1 MGVDLRIGR
10 DIGSYERFEIYPA
23 GTTKKE
29 ILEHSTTPKYYF
41 RGTGGANPIY
51 SKDEFGNIA
60 QTFTKN
66 DTIITTDNIKVK
78 VGDIIWNTYGE
89 EYNVVLSW
97 EEEEIGSNLQ
107 FSRRPITRRI
117 ISVKANLSGE

>member
-10 DIGSYERFEIYPA
+10 DAQSYERFQVYPA

-29 ILEHSTTPKYYF
+29 ILEHSAVAKYTF

-51 SKDEFGNIA
+51 SKDEFGNIV
-60 QTFTKN
+60 QTFAKS
-66 DTIITTDNIKVK
+66 DTIITTDNIKIK
-78 VGDIIWNTYGE
+78 VGDIIYNTYGE
-89 EYNVVLSW
+89 EYNIVLQW

-117 ISVKANLSGE
+117 ITVKGNLSGE

>member
-10 DIGSYERFEIYPA
+10 DADSYERFAIYPS
-23 GTTKKE
+23 GTKQKE
-29 ILEHSTTPKYYF
+29 ILEHSVVAKYYF
-41 RGTGGANPIY
+41 RGTGGANPVY
-51 SKDEFGNIA
+51 SKDEFGNVV
-60 QTFTKN
+60 QTFAKN

-78 VGDIIWNTYGE
+78 VGDIIYNMYGE

-97 EEEEIGSNLQ
+97 EEEEIPSSLQ

-117 ISVKANLSGE
+117 IRVKGNLNGE

>member
-10 DIGSYERFEIYPA
+10 DKDSYERFLVYPA
-23 GTTKKE
+23 KTNTKE
-29 ILEHSTTPKYYF
+29 ILDHTATPKYAF
-41 RGTGGANPIY
+41 RGTGGANPVY
-51 SKDEFGNIA
+51 GKDEFGNVV

-78 VGDIIWNTYGE
+78 VGDIIYNTYGE
-89 EYNVVLSW
+89 EINVVLSW
-97 EEEEIGSNLQ
+97 EEEEIPTSLQ

-117 ISVKANLSGE
+117 ITVKGNLSGE

>member
-10 DIGSYERFEIYPA
+10 DKDSYERFLVYPA
-23 GTTKKE
+23 GTSEKE
-29 ILEHSTTPKYYF
+29 IIEHSAIAKYSF
-41 RGTGGANPIY
+41 RGTGGANPVY
-51 SKDEFGNIA
+51 TKDEFGNIV

-66 DTIITTDNIKVK
+66 DTIITTDNIKIK
-78 VGDIIWNTYGE
+78 VGDIIYNTYGE

-97 EEEEIGSNLQ
+97 EEEEVPSSLQ

-117 ISVKANLSGE
+117 IQVKGNLSGE

>member
-10 DIGSYERFEIYPA
+10 DADSYERFAIYPA
-23 GTTKKE
+23 GTKEKE
-29 ILEHSTTPKYYF
+29 ILTHSVKPKYYF
-41 RGTGGANPIY
+41 RGTGGANPVY
-51 SKDEFGNIA
+51 GKDEFGNIV
-60 QTFTKN
+60 QTFAKN

-78 VGDIIWNTYGE
+78 VGDIIYNMYGE

-97 EEEEIGSNLQ
+97 QEEETPTSLQ

-117 ISVKANLSGE
+117 ITVKGNLSGE